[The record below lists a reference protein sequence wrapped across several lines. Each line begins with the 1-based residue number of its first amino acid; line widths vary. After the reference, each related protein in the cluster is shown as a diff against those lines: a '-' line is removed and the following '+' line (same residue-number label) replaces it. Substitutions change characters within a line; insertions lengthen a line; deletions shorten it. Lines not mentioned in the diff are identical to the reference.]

1 MRLLIGFIFGVLV
14 ASASAQVVWT
24 GNSFVPVSVNSSSSL
39 PVIITAPAINRMM
52 AIAGE
57 TYEGKA
63 SIIRTDVDGYPICS
77 DYRPPLKP

>member
-14 ASASAQVVWT
+14 ASASAQVIWT
-24 GNSFVPVSVNSSSSL
+24 GNSYVPVSVSS
-39 PVIITAPAINRMM
+39 PPHVTAPAINRMM

-77 DYRPPLKP
+77 DYRAPLKP